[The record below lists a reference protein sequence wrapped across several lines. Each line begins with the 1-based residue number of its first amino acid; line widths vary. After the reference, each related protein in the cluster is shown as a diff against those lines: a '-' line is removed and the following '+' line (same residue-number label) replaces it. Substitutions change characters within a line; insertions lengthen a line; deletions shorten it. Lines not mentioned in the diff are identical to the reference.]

1 MIGRPEALE
10 TLLSK
15 GHLAE
20 AARVEG
26 TIPQFITNAVG
37 MLGDAKRAENPVH
50 GRFICAYE
58 GVHCLAMAYLRHY
71 GCRPGGEGHCQQA
84 LQVFVQQIGLN
95 EAFATVTR
103 AHQIRNDKTYHEPAP
118 PVDQTTIDG
127 LIRFVEKA
135 LPLMKQLTAQK

>member
-1 MIGRPEALE
+1 MTGRPEAIE
-10 TLLSK
+10 ILLSK

-20 AARVEG
+20 AVRVEG
-26 TIPQFITNAVG
+26 TVRQYITNAAG
-37 MLGDAKRAENPVH
+37 MLGDAKRAGNSVH

-58 GVHCLAMAYLRHY
+58 SVHCLSMAFLRHY
-71 GCRPGGEGHCQQA
+71 GCRPGGEGHRQQA

-127 LIRFVEKA
+127 LINFVEMA
-135 LPLMKQLTAQK
+135 LPLMRQLTG